1 MKTRKAFDATHSHL
15 NTAQLSSAYHLT
27 QIDGWSING
36 LELTKDEKTLFLH
49 ENGNALESPAKLS
62 NS

>member
-1 MKTRKAFDATHSHL
+1 MKTRKQFDRTHTHL
-15 NTAQLSSAYHLT
+15 NAAQLSSAYHLT